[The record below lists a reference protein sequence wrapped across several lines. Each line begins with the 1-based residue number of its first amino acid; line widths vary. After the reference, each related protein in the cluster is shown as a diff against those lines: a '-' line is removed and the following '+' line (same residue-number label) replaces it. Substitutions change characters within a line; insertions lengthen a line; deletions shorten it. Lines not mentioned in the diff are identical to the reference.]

1 MGAKDNADNFH
12 AATLP
17 GPRRVSRKDLT
28 THRTGLNGCGMDLKP
43 SRVEIVALMTYLGS
57 IKSEKK
63 AKASRRNGKLGGR
76 PRKRAITK

>member
-1 MGAKDNADNFH
+1 
-12 AATLP
+12 
-17 GPRRVSRKDLT
+17 
-28 THRTGLNGCGMDLKP
+28 MDLKP